1 MSLFII
7 AWELSKGLSMLV
19 AIMSCFVLSFKGI
32 VIDDQVVNNQHISVH
47 LEHGYKVKY
56 FFHKVLKS
64 DWRKC

>member
-1 MSLFII
+1 
-7 AWELSKGLSMLV
+7 MLV

-64 DWRKC
+64 D